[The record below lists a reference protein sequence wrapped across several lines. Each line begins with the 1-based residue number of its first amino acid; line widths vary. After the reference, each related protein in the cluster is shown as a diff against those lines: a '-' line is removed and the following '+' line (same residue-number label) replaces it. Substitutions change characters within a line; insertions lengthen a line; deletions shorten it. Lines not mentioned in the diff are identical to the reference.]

1 MAQGKYNA
9 TAACKIALR
18 AEGRFYYP
26 DILVGERLIFHV
38 SDGGQVEDVPTIA
51 VSSSVLNLKRK
62 LEAPL
67 EVPVLSQELIFRIMP
82 LMLLAAFAW
91 RAFWRDNGG
100 GIHSTGIWL
109 FVHIYDTV
117 GASSRVFVQ
126 AVGVRVFKATTQ

>member
-1 MAQGKYNA
+1 MAASTLRQDARFHFWYHPLRSYG
-9 TAACKIALR
+9 ALKTG
-18 AEGRFYYP
+18 A
-26 DILVGERLIFHV
+26 RLTGMRVAI
-38 SDGGQVEDVPTIA
+38 TIA
-51 VSSSVLNLKRK
+51 VSSSVLDLKRK

-91 RAFWRDNGG
+91 RAFRRDNGG